1 MKYIF
6 YLFLLTFSNQ
16 VLAQNLQGKVT
27 DSNTGDG
34 IPFASVSIVGSNF
47 STVTNEN
54 GDFVI
59 KISSLPSKIRAS
71 HVSYNTIEANVTNI
85 NSPLTLKL
93 RPATITLTEIT
104 IDPFRG
110 EKIVKAALEKAIE
123 NTNTNFY
130 ANAFYRQLTSLNGKA
145 SQIYELFY
153 DLRWNTQ
160 RVQGW
165 SAKQSR
171 YAELN
176 EEISF
181 SLNNQSYLTFSYSGY
196 LLPNKGGKFVSLAT
210 LKDFEFT
217 IEKYIE
223 QADQNIAVITCKY
236 KKGRKNQ
243 YYVNSTYYI
252 GVDDSKIYRLEN
264 SVYNLPIRLTEAT
277 ANFPPMVTTIATFNG
292 NGHPIPV
299 LESIAT
305 KLYLSLAVGG
315 RNLNSNI
322 SSLLTV
328 YNVDENI
335 KEQQFEALNRNTK
348 DRAVIEAIP
357 YDPIFWKNNPIVKQT
372 TLEDAFIKMMESK
385 AAFGTM
391 TNP

>member
-1 MKYIF
+1 MKYIC
-6 YLFLLTFSNQ
+6 YLFLLTITTPI
-16 VLAQNLQGKVT
+16 LAQNLQGKVV
-27 DSNTGDG
+27 DIVTGDE
-34 IPFASVSIVGSNF
+34 IPFASVNIVGTNI

-54 GDFVI
+54 GFFVI
-59 KISSLPSKIRAS
+59 KAITFPFKIRVN
-71 HVSYNTIEANVTNI
+71 HISYNSTEINIIEINNV
-85 NSPLTLKL
+85 LTLKL
-93 RPATITLTEIT
+93 KPATINLAEIT
-104 IDPFRG
+104 VDPFKGLR
-110 EKIVKAALEKAIE
+110 IVKAALEKATE
-123 NTNTNFY
+123 NANSNFY
-130 ANAFYRQLTSLNGKA
+130 ANAFYRQLTTLNGKA

-196 LLPNKGGKFVSLAT
+196 LLPNKGGKFVSLST
-210 LKDFEFT
+210 LKDFQIT
-217 IEKYIE
+217 IDKYIE
-223 QADQNIAVITCKY
+223 QSDQNIAVITCKY
-236 KKGRKNQ
+236 KKGKRNQ

-252 GVDDSKIYRLEN
+252 GIDDSKIYRLEN
-264 SVYNLPIRLTEAT
+264 SVFNLPIRLTEAT
-277 ANFPPMVTTIATFNG
+277 AKFPPVVTTIATFNG
-292 NGHPIPV
+292 NGHQIPV

-315 RNLNSNI
+315 KSLNSNI

-328 YNVDENI
+328 YNVDENL
-335 KEQQFEALNRNTK
+335 KTQQFEALNRNTK

-357 YDPIFWKNNPIVKQT
+357 YDPIFWTNNPIVKQT
-372 TLEDAFIKMMESK
+372 TLEDSFIKMMESK
-385 AAFGTM
+385 KAFGTM

>member
-1 MKYIF
+1 MKYIIYIF
-6 YLFLLTFSNQ
+6 FLTFSTP
-16 VLAQNLQGKVT
+16 LIAQNLQGKVV
-27 DSNTGDG
+27 DSTTGDE
-34 IPFASVSIVGSNF
+34 IPFASIYIVGTSF

-54 GDFVI
+54 GHFVI
-59 KISSLPSKIRAS
+59 KTPAQPFKIRVS
-71 HVSYNTIEANVTNI
+71 HVSYNSIEVNVNEI
-85 NSPLTLKL
+85 SELLVLELK
-93 RPATITLTEIT
+93 PATISLAEIT

-110 EKIVKAALEKAIE
+110 QRILIEALEKATK
-123 NTNTNFY
+123 NTNENFY

-196 LLPNKGGKFVSLAT
+196 LLPNKGGKFVSLTT
-210 LKDFEFT
+210 LSDFEIT
-217 IEKYIE
+217 IDKYIE
-223 QADQNIAVITCKY
+223 QSDQNIAVITCKY
-236 KKGRKNQ
+236 KKGKRNS

-252 GVDDSKIYRLEN
+252 GIEDFKIYRLEN
-264 SVYNLPIRLTEAT
+264 NVFNLPIRLTDAT
-277 ANFPPMVTTIATFNG
+277 AKFPPVVSTVATFNS
-292 NGHPIPV
+292 NEHQISV
-299 LESIAT
+299 LESIST
-305 KLYLSLAVGG
+305 KLHLSLSVRGKT
-315 RNLNSNI
+315 LNSNI

-328 YNVDENI
+328 YNVDDNL
-335 KEQQFEALNRNTK
+335 KAQQFEALNRNTK
-348 DRAVIEAIP
+348 DRSVIEAIP

-372 TLEDAFIKMMESK
+372 TLEDSFIKMMESK

>member
-27 DSNTGDG
+27 DGNTGDG

-145 SQIYELFY
+145 SQIYELF
-153 DLRWNTQ
+153 
-160 RVQGW
+160 
-165 SAKQSR
+165 
-171 YAELN
+171 
-176 EEISF
+176 
-181 SLNNQSYLTFSYSGY
+181 
-196 LLPNKGGKFVSLAT
+196 
-210 LKDFEFT
+210 
-217 IEKYIE
+217 
-223 QADQNIAVITCKY
+223 
-236 KKGRKNQ
+236 
-243 YYVNSTYYI
+243 
-252 GVDDSKIYRLEN
+252 
-264 SVYNLPIRLTEAT
+264 
-277 ANFPPMVTTIATFNG
+277 
-292 NGHPIPV
+292 
-299 LESIAT
+299 
-305 KLYLSLAVGG
+305 
-315 RNLNSNI
+315 
-322 SSLLTV
+322 
-328 YNVDENI
+328 
-335 KEQQFEALNRNTK
+335 
-348 DRAVIEAIP
+348 
-357 YDPIFWKNNPIVKQT
+357 
-372 TLEDAFIKMMESK
+372 
-385 AAFGTM
+385 
-391 TNP
+391 